1 MNIDYTEVFHGKKFI
16 DKELAYVYLY
26 EVPED
31 TKINNFKIQ
40 GEEIAAVSW
49 FDLDFVLREIDCP
62 TFKNYACIPRF
73 SLFLL
78 AKHFGED
85 FDA

>member
-1 MNIDYTEVFHGKKFI
+1 MDIDYTEVFHGKKFI
-16 DKELAYVYLY
+16 DKELA

-40 GEEIAAVSW
+40 EEEIAAVSW
-49 FDLDFVLREIDCP
+49 FDLDFVLREIDRP
-62 TFKNYACIPRF
+62 TFKDYACIPRF